1 MPIARAGEVELYYE
15 QRGSRFPPLL
25 LVAGIPAIAN
35 DWSLLAERLAESRR
49 VVTYDNRGSGQS
61 SVTEGPYTTQQLA
74 ADAVRLLEV
83 LGIAR
88 ADVFGMSLGGMIAQ
102 EIALGWPDRV
112 RRLVLGGTHA
122 GVRHAAPA
130 PRETGR
136 AFTMETDDWGE
147 RMRALAPLA
156 FAREVDDGML
166 ERFTEKKSKEAQDQ
180 EGYAAQIEA
189 VLSHDTYDR
198 LPEIEAPTLILTG
211 DDDRIIPAPSSDVL
225 HLRIPRS
232 RLEVIEGAGH
242 LFFLEKPEE
251 TIELVQGFLDG
262 PV

>member
-61 SVTEGPYTTQQLA
+61 SVTEGPYTTKQLA
-74 ADAVRLLEV
+74 ADAVRLLDV

-112 RRLVLGGTHA
+112 RRLALGCTHA

-156 FAREVDDGML
+156 FSREVDDGTL

-198 LPEIEAPTLILTG
+198 LPAIEAPTLVLTG

-242 LFFLEKPEE
+242 LFFLEKPDE
-251 TIELVQGFLDG
+251 TIDLVQGFLDG